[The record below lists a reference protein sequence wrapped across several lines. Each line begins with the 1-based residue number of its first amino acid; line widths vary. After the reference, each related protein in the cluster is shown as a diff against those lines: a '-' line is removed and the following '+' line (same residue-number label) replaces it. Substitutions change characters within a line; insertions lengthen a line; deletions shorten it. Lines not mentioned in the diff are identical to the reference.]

1 MGEHLGVGRDHMYS
15 LVTFRIVVPNILGN
29 PPPNASIAIYKT
41 TFDFE
46 LKYVPPKVTRFEK
59 NTLFPCKHFLPC
71 ATKVHPIIKH
81 VRLLKMITKKI
92 VIKFR

>member
-1 MGEHLGVGRDHMYS
+1 MLTIFPRVEPTKIPSNSSIVNIVESRNQANKVDKLVGEHLGVGRDHMYS

-46 LKYVPPKVTRFEK
+46 MKYVPPK
-59 NTLFPCKHFLPC
+59 
-71 ATKVHPIIKH
+71 
-81 VRLLKMITKKI
+81 
-92 VIKFR
+92 